1 MELLTDEKI
10 KTLET
15 LNQIQKALEKLEIHQ
30 KNLEDKLTSSLL
42 IDNQIICSQRLKEIE
57 QDNINKKNQIINNLL
72 PKIENDL

>member
-1 MELLTDEKI
+1 MKLLTDEKI
-10 KTLET
+10 KTIET